1 MVELGQHAARSLR
14 CLPCAIAV
22 GRLTVWCVVRVA
34 LATYVAV
41 ATHLTTRAHSSVWG
55 GAVHYGGEFLEGA
68 GKPPSADFNQK
79 KSADEPLRKRRGS
92 GTLARGM
99 TCM

>member
-1 MVELGQHAARSLR
+1 M
-14 CLPCAIAV
+14 
-22 GRLTVWCVVRVA
+22 
-34 LATYVAV
+34 
-41 ATHLTTRAHSSVWG
+41 
-55 GAVHYGGEFLEGA
+55 EGA

-99 TCM
+99 NFMQRFVNTVAQPRRRQRAAGTIFWKKIRCLGLPFF